1 MVMTF
6 WHAHFLKG
14 GNDLLS
20 TNQGLFG
27 NLTPS
32 VLIFEGIPR
41 VFGEHGNTGNLVVGA
56 REQSN
61 KINGNKRT

>member
-41 VFGEHGNTGNLVVGA
+41 FSGNTVTRKSVVGA

-61 KINGNKRT
+61 